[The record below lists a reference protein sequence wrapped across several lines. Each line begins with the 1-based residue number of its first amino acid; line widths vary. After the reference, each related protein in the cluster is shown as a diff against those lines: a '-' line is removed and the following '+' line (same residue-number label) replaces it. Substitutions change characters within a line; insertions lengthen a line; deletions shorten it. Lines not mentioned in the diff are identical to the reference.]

1 VVEHVA
7 PFALPGEGGSERRDR
22 RQVGA
27 AQLSPGETTV
37 GPVPHGTPGLTPR
50 ERLAARAGHYL
61 AFTLLFLALY
71 GGVVVA
77 LGRFPEPLLLA
88 ILVASFAK
96 DLYDEV
102 RLRRGGMPLGYAG
115 IEHAPSNAV
124 LIAMILGGVV
134 TPVGTVGGVPVETL
148 SLALATVDLLFDL
161 SQDLR
166 A

>member
-1 VVEHVA
+1 M
-7 PFALPGEGGSERRDR
+7 
-22 RQVGA
+22 
-27 AQLSPGETTV
+27 
-37 GPVPHGTPGLTPR
+37 PHGTPGLTPR
-50 ERLAARAGHYL
+50 ERLVARAGHYL

-88 ILVASFAK
+88 ILVGSLAK
-96 DLYDEV
+96 DAYDEV

-124 LIAMILGGVV
+124 LIAMTLGGVID
-134 TPVGTVGGVPVETL
+134 PAGMVGGVSVETL
-148 SLALATVDLLFDL
+148 SLALAAVDLVFDL